1 MRTPIS
7 SIRKRYPT
15 VEFAFKSSTLQAER
29 EPLCKRVLSR
39 FQQLPV
45 YKLLCYIDDEIPS
58 YLPALDYLP
67 ATSRAFSGL
76 HVPIRG
82 GGNWPHHV
90 QEWFYT
96 SEHEFAFDNLI
107 YIPGT
112 KHATDPVT
120 FVMIL
125 AHEFQHFV
133 QYGESET
140 AWKVH
145 DILFRNVG
153 RFDPSAMVWD
163 IPDERDAMIV
173 SKGVTEDEFGTQAVQ
188 QLMEREID
196 DANTNRNI
204 SKKEV
209 WTFLSG
215 LSSAVVYNWREET
228 SRLVEK
234 YRPHLEAS
242 LSSEE
247 MDLLNTWV
255 QLECNSPSG

>member
-1 MRTPIS
+1 MR
-7 SIRKRYPT
+7 YAT
-15 VEFAFKSSTLQAER
+15 VQFAFKSPALQSER

-39 FQQLPV
+39 FPQLPA
-45 YKLLCYIDDEIPS
+45 YKLLCYIDDEIPN

-67 ATSRAFSGL
+67 EPNRAFSGL

-82 GGNWPHHV
+82 GGNWPPHV

-112 KHATDPVT
+112 KYATDPVT

-133 QYGESET
+133 QYGESEA
-140 AWKVH
+140 AWRVN
-145 DILFRNVG
+145 DILICNVG
-153 RFDPSAMVWD
+153 VFDPSAMVWE
-163 IPDERDAMIV
+163 IPYERDAMIV
-173 SKGVTEDEFGTQAVQ
+173 SKRVTEYEFGTQAVQ
-188 QLMEREID
+188 QLMEREIA

-204 SKKEV
+204 AKKEV

-215 LSSAVVYNWREET
+215 LSSAEVYNWCEET
-228 SRLVEK
+228 SRVVEK
-234 YRPHLEAS
+234 YRPHLETN
-242 LSSEE
+242 LSWEE

-255 QLECNSPSG
+255 QGYGDGASG